1 MATLSIENL
10 RALRDTFDIMVE
22 AAAPTAEHSNT
33 PGDPGDEGMDIEMV
47 SLGGKVYNYIGSY
60 P

>member
-33 PGDPGDEGMDIEMV
+33 PGDPGDEGMDVEMV
-47 SLGGKVYNYIGSY
+47 SLGGKVLAQI
-60 P
+60 

>member
-10 RALRDTFDIMVE
+10 RALRDTFNIMVE
-22 AAAPTAEHSNT
+22 AAEPTAKHSNT

-47 SLGGKVYNYIGSY
+47 SLGGKVLAQI
-60 P
+60 